1 MSSVLLSKYFCLT
14 SSLSN
19 LEGGVRIDEKRVFF
33 RKVFGHYFLGSAN
46 IIKRTLQ
53 CHNRQSG
60 DTFKTFGGSLEFI
73 PLKEYAT
80 QIPKSE
86 IEKYIS
92 PIFIVFL
99 FRLLRNF
106 QNQVNS
112 YSTSILTYCQLSVG
126 LPTGN
131 EIVK

>member
-1 MSSVLLSKYFCLT
+1 M
-14 SSLSN
+14 
-19 LEGGVRIDEKRVFF
+19 G
-33 RKVFGHYFLGSAN
+33 
-46 IIKRTLQ
+46 
-53 CHNRQSG
+53 HNRQSG
-60 DTFKTFGGSLEFI
+60 DTFKTFSGGLEVI
-73 PLKEYAT
+73 PFEEYAT

-112 YSTSILTYCQLSVG
+112 YSTSILTYCQLPVG